1 MNKIKVDIDELME
14 RLNEMKEDD
23 YITVELEIISDSYDS
38 ELQLNAVSFE
48 SDNPV
53 DYGSIAETSD
63 ELI

>member
-23 YITVELEIISDSYDS
+23 YITVELEIISDRYDS

>member
-1 MNKIKVDIDELME
+1 MNKIKVDIDELIE

>member
-1 MNKIKVDIDELME
+1 MNKIKVDIDELIE

-23 YITVELEIISDSYDS
+23 YITVELEIISDRYDS

>member
-14 RLNEMKEDD
+14 RLTEMKEDD
-23 YITVELEIISDSYDS
+23 YITVELEIISDRYDS

>member
-23 YITVELEIISDSYDS
+23 YITVELEIISDRYDS

-53 DYGSIAETSD
+53 DYGSIAEISD